1 MAQRTRERRAR
12 YDVPPERFVVAWNT
26 SDSAQQAA
34 DALGMPRSVVIAR
47 AAKYR
52 QAGVKLKGMKR
63 GRRPKLDVDA
73 LNRLLAEV
81 GEGSAGTRRGTGT
94 KKRG

>member
-1 MAQRTRERRAR
+1 MAGKQRRAR
-12 YDVPPERFVVAWNT
+12 YHVTPEQFVVAWNT
-26 SDSAQQAA
+26 AGSAQEAA
-34 DALGMPRSVVIAR
+34 DVLGMPRPIVVAR

-52 QAGVKLKGMKR
+52 EAGVKLKAMNR

-73 LNRLLAEV
+73 LNRLLEEV
-81 GEGSAGTRRGTGT
+81 GEGPARARSGTDT